1 MRIQAAATCRL
12 TANRRRRSCDVGRQL
27 FLFCFFSS
35 SSPDLDL
42 RTLKDPN
49 SPRIRAH
56 LQGGRRFRSGRF
68 GAFLRCGFVF
78 RRHRA
83 TRCCRSQASS
93 PGRRAGRRP
102 PGSRMESTEAGG
114 SGADGTE
121 LRFGCASFNQDSTSL
136 ALGTRTGYK
145 LFSLTMVEK
154 LDCIHESAETPDVY
168 IVERLFSSS
177 LVVVVSS
184 AMPERMNIYHFKKGT
199 EICNYSYPEN
209 ILAVKLNRQ
218 RLVVC
223 LEESIYIHN
232 IKDMKLLKTLLN
244 TPSNP
249 SGLCALSITHS
260 NSYLAYPGSFST
272 GEVVVYDTISLNTVT
287 VIPAHDS
294 PLAAL
299 TFNASATR
307 LASASERGTVIRVF
321 SVPEGLRLF
330 EFRRGMKRYVSISSL
345 CFSPDGLYL
354 VSSSNTET
362 VHIFKL
368 EPLGPSAEDEA
379 ASWTA
384 YMGKMFSAASTYLP
398 AQVSGMMSQDRAFA
412 TVHLLSAAQRNV
424 CTLAVIQKLP
434 RLLVAT
440 AEGQLFIYN
449 VDPLQGGECTLA
461 FKHRLFGA
469 EDEQS
474 EGEPEGL
481 EVPAQ
486 SCPSYAETAALPPS
500 APVTATL
507 TGYSE
512 DGGAK
517 KGEVIPEHEFAA
529 GPVCLDDENEFPP
542 VSIQRS

>member
-1 MRIQAAATCRL
+1 
-12 TANRRRRSCDVGRQL
+12 
-27 FLFCFFSS
+27 
-35 SSPDLDL
+35 
-42 RTLKDPN
+42 
-49 SPRIRAH
+49 
-56 LQGGRRFRSGRF
+56 
-68 GAFLRCGFVF
+68 
-78 RRHRA
+78 
-83 TRCCRSQASS
+83 
-93 PGRRAGRRP
+93 
-102 PGSRMESTEAGG
+102 MESTEAAGG
-114 SGADGTE
+114 SGPDGPE

-145 LFSLTMVEK
+145 LFSLTTVEK
-154 LDCIHESAETPDVY
+154 LDCIHESETPDVY

-177 LVVVVSS
+177 LVVVVST
-184 AMPERMNIYHFKKGT
+184 AMPQRMNIYHFKKGT
-199 EICNYSYPEN
+199 EICNYSYPDN

-260 NSYLAYPGSFST
+260 NSYLAYPGSSST
-272 GEVVVYDTISLNTVT
+272 GEVVVYDAIGLNTVT

-299 TFNASATR
+299 SFNASATK

-345 CFSPDGLYL
+345 CFSPDGQYL
-354 VSSSNTET
+354 CASSNTET

-368 EPLGPSAEDEA
+368 EQLGPSGEDEA
-379 ASWTA
+379 ATWTA
-384 YMGKMFSAASTYLP
+384 YVGKMFSAASNYLP

-449 VDPLQGGECTLA
+449 VDPLHGGECMLA

-469 EDEQS
+469 DDDEQS
-474 EGEPEGL
+474 EGAEPERS
-481 EVPAQ
+481 EVTAQ
-486 SCPSYAETAALPPS
+486 SCPSYAQTAALPPS

-507 TGYSE
+507 TGQ
-512 DGGAK
+512 
-517 KGEVIPEHEFAA
+517 
-529 GPVCLDDENEFPP
+529 CL
-542 VSIQRS
+542 

>member
-1 MRIQAAATCRL
+1 
-12 TANRRRRSCDVGRQL
+12 
-27 FLFCFFSS
+27 
-35 SSPDLDL
+35 
-42 RTLKDPN
+42 
-49 SPRIRAH
+49 
-56 LQGGRRFRSGRF
+56 
-68 GAFLRCGFVF
+68 
-78 RRHRA
+78 
-83 TRCCRSQASS
+83 
-93 PGRRAGRRP
+93 
-102 PGSRMESTEAGG
+102 MESGE
-114 SGADGTE
+114 GADGPGGPGGPGI
-121 LRFGCASFNQDSTSL
+121 RFGCASFNQDSTSL
-136 ALGTRTGYK
+136 ALGTKTGYK

-177 LVVVVSS
+177 LVVVVSTT
-184 AMPERMNIYHFKKGT
+184 MPQRMNIYHFKKGT
-199 EICNYSYPEN
+199 EICNYSYPNN

-249 SGLCALSITHS
+249 SGLCALSINHS
-260 NSYLAYPGSFST
+260 NSYLAYPGSAT
-272 GEVVVYDTISLNTVT
+272 IGEIIVYDANSLSTVT
-287 VIPAHDS
+287 MIPAHDS

-299 TFNASATR
+299 TFNSSATK

-321 SVPEGLRLF
+321 SIPEGQRLF
-330 EFRRGMKRYVSISSL
+330 EFRRGMKRYVNISSL
-345 CFSPDGLYL
+345 SFSHEGQFLCA
-354 VSSSNTET
+354 SSNTET

-368 EPLGPSAEDEA
+368 EQMGPSGGDDA

-384 YMGKMFSAASTYLP
+384 YVGKMFSAASSYFP

-412 TVHLLSAAQRNV
+412 TVHLLTSGQKNV
-424 CTLAVIQKLP
+424 CTLAMIQKLP

-440 AEGQLFIYN
+440 ADGQLFIYN
-449 VDPLQGGECTLA
+449 IDPLDGGECMLA
-461 FKHRLFGA
+461 YKHRLFGVDDDQG
-469 EDEQS
+469 EGTES
-474 EGEPEGL
+474 EGS
-481 EVPAQ
+481 EVTETQ
-486 SCPSYAETAALPPS
+486 TCPSYAATAALPAS
-500 APVTATL
+500 GPVTATL

-542 VSIQRS
+542 INWCRDGTGGGQARRS